1 MSAPAAQ
8 DAVAVGVRVPA
19 SSANLG
25 PGFDALALAVD
36 VRMSVWTTAR
46 QERRVLVEG
55 CGAEELPDGDDNLVW
70 RAFAAYCDWAGAA
83 VPDVSVRASSDIPL
97 ERGLGSSSAAA
108 VAGVTLARAWMDGG
122 GSDDD
127 LIGLVAVLEGH
138 ADNAAAAMLGGVV
151 LFTGGRSLR
160 FQPAESLRP
169 VLCIPQTRLATSAA
183 RALLPE
189 VVQHADAAANGGRCA
204 VVLAGLTGAA
214 AWEPTAMTDVLHEP
228 ERFAVMP
235 ATGRLV
241 QALRSKGVGAC
252 LSGAGPS
259 VLAIV
264 AAGDD
269 DAVELVR
276 TEAGRGWEVRAA
288 HWDRAGATVQRAPT
302 SR

>member
-1 MSAPAAQ
+1 ML
-8 DAVAVGVRVPA
+8 VG
-19 SSANLG
+19 
-25 PGFDALALAVD
+25 
-36 VRMSVWTTAR
+36 
-46 QERRVLVEG
+46 G
-55 CGAEELPDGDDNLVW
+55 CGADELPDGDDNLVW

-83 VPDVSVRASSDIPL
+83 VPDVSLRASSDIPL

-108 VAGVTLARAWMDGG
+108 VAGVTLARAWMAGG

-127 LIGLVAVLEGH
+127 LVGLVAVLEGH

-189 VVQHADAAANGGRCA
+189 VVPHADAAANGGRCA
-204 VVLAGLTGAA
+204 MVLAGLTGAA
-214 AWEPTAMTDVLHEP
+214 AWDPTVMTDVLHEP
-228 ERFAVMP
+228 DRFAVMP

-241 QALRSKGVGAC
+241 HALRSKGIGAC

-269 DAVELVR
+269 DAIELVR
-276 TEAGRGWEVRAA
+276 AEAGQGWEVRAA